1 MNDFSF
7 EGCNNTNFGSYLK
20 GLGIFRIL
28 GKKYDE
34 VKAYWRDNILHLFLP
49 FDSNDEITDF
59 FLDKYEPTP
68 IVSPWNNGS
77 GFKNPKRELNNLKNY
92 DKNDAHYPRLK
103 NYINVIMKTESLVK
117 SREINKNLTDKEKKS
132 EIVRLCRN
140 SLPEET
146 VKWIDAALILDN
158 DGVSKFTQIL
168 TTGGNEGN
176 LDYSITYMADIYE
189 VFKSKNSANLLK
201 NSLFNCFTD
210 QLIQTKVGKFIP
222 GKAGGFNEGFGFENK
237 DFNANPWD
245 FIFLMEGALFFST
258 GLGKKSISS
267 GSFIRSPF
275 TVQSSVDIQSKKR
288 GYEIWTPLWKNPAYL
303 YEVEKMFENGRVEI
317 GNSPVA
323 RGVEFIQAIK
333 NYGVDRGIYK
343 FTRYR
348 LLNTRGNA
356 GYVATPVDSYNV
368 NYVKKVDTI
377 KEINTLL
384 FRLDSYIYNTSN
396 IPDSFFRLKRKIDD
410 SLFYIL
416 KHDISIG
423 IEELF
428 YNIGKMEKYLA
439 TIKHDRVPLISGLS
453 PDWLNLNSNPSN
465 EFVIAAAIS
474 SIYRIRKYI
483 EPVIYKNQTMMK
495 WDDAMNYFSFHGSN
509 IYRKLA
515 NVLYRGYIEDEK
527 TSEKYNPFNSRIKIE
542 PEYSTLLINGDIN
555 EDKLE
560 HLLYSFMWIDWNK
573 NKDFSMQVPVQDN
586 IIYTEY
592 ATVKLLYL
600 NSKIRPLYHNGGIGD
615 DGILI
620 KGNPEI
626 IGMLEANNIKDAYKI
641 AYNTIKS
648 KNIDIIRQHHF
659 SNIPGERLAA
669 SLILPVRYQKLEKLI
684 LQNYKKEVVKW

>member
-1 MNDFSF
+1 MKEFSF

-28 GKKYDE
+28 GKKYTDA
-34 VKAYWRDNILHLFLP
+34 KAYWENNLLYISLP
-49 FDSNDEITDF
+49 FNSYDEIADF
-59 FLDKYEPTP
+59 FLNKYEPTP

-77 GFKNPKRELNNLKNY
+77 GFKKPKKELNDLKNY
-92 DKNDAHYPRLK
+92 DQTDSNYPRLK
-103 NYINVIMKTESLVK
+103 NYIDVIIKTESIVK
-117 SREINKNLTDKEKKS
+117 SKAINKNLTDKEKKS

-140 SLPEET
+140 FLPEET

-158 DGVSKFTQIL
+158 NGTVNFTKIL

-189 VFKSKNSANLLK
+189 VFKSKNSTNLLE

-210 QLIQTKVGKFIP
+210 QLIQSKVGKFIP

-245 FIFLMEGALFFST
+245 FIFSLEGTLFFST

-275 TVQSSVDIQSKKR
+275 TVGSTIDIQGKKR

-303 YEVEKMFENGRVEI
+303 YEIEKMFENGRVEI
-317 GNSPVA
+317 SNSPVA
-323 RGVEFIQAIK
+323 KGVEFIQAIK

-343 FTRYR
+343 FIRYE
-348 LLNTRGNA
+348 LLNTRGKA

-368 NYVKKVDTI
+368 KYVKNVNVI

-384 FRLDSYIYNTSN
+384 SRLDSYIYNTIN
-396 IPDSFFRLKRKIDD
+396 IPATLPRLKRKIDD

-423 IEELF
+423 MEELF

-439 TIKHDRVPLISGLS
+439 TIKHDGVPLIGGLS
-453 PDWLNLNSNPSN
+453 PEWLNLNSNPSN

-474 SIYRIRKYI
+474 SIYHIRKYI
-483 EPVIYKNQTMMK
+483 EPVNYKDNILMK
-495 WDDAMNYFSFHGSN
+495 WDDEMNYFSFRGSN

-515 NVLYRGYIEDEK
+515 NVLYRVYIENETK
-527 TSEKYNPFNSRIKIE
+527 SEKYNTLNSRIKIG
-542 PEYSTLLINGDIN
+542 PEYATLLINDDIN
-555 EDKLE
+555 EDKME
-560 HLLYSFMWIDWNK
+560 HLLYGFMWIDWNK
-573 NKDFSMQVPVQDN
+573 NKDFSMSNPEIDN

-600 NSKIRPLYHNGGIGD
+600 NNKIRPLYVNDKIND
-615 DGILI
+615 DGIAL

-626 IGMLEANNIKDAYKI
+626 IGMLEANNIEGAYKM
-641 AYNTIKS
+641 AYNAIKS
-648 KNIDIIRQHHF
+648 KNIDIIRQRHF
-659 SNIPGERLAA
+659 NNISGERLAA
-669 SLILPVRYQKLEKLI
+669 SLVLPVRYKKLVRLL
-684 LQNYKKEVVKW
+684 LQNYNKEVVK